1 MLRRTNFNYAPWFI
15 VNADKKKTTH
25 IALISHL
32 LRQLDYHN
40 KDKTISQTIQNWF
53 ILPTPENIKEKLH

>member
-1 MLRRTNFNYAPWFI
+1 

-32 LRQLDYHN
+32 LRHLEYRN
-40 KDKTISQTIQNWF
+40 KDQKNLSYDSG
-53 ILPTPENIKEKLH
+53 LVYPATPENIKEKLH